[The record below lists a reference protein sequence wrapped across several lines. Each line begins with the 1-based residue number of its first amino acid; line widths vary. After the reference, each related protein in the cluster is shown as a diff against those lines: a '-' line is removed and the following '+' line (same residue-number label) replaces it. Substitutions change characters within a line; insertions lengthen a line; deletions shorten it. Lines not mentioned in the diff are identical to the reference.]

1 MREKAQT
8 GLRWALVLFG
18 ALVLLVLLFNFLF
31 VPAAPAGA
39 LAPGRCSYWFF
50 GWRGVGT
57 GTFFL
62 VVLLLG
68 SLLGLGLGLYLKRN
82 APRRA

>member
-68 SLLGLGLGLYLKRN
+68 FLLGVGLGLYRKRS

>member
-68 SLLGLGLGLYLKRN
+68 FLLGFALGRYLKRN

>member
-68 SLLGLGLGLYLKRN
+68 FLLGLGLGLYLKRN
-82 APRRA
+82 VPRRA

>member
-62 VVLLLG
+62 VVRLLG
-68 SLLGLGLGLYLKRN
+68 FLLGLGLGRCLRRN

>member
-68 SLLGLGLGLYLKRN
+68 FLLGLALGLYLKRN
-82 APRRA
+82 ATRRA

>member
-68 SLLGLGLGLYLKRN
+68 FLLGLGLGLSLKRN
-82 APRRA
+82 APSRA

>member
-68 SLLGLGLGLYLKRN
+68 FLLGLGLALYLKRN

>member
-8 GLRWALVLFG
+8 GLRWALALFG

-31 VPAAPAGA
+31 VPAAPAGRSPGA
-39 LAPGRCSYWFF
+39 VQLLVLRLA
-50 GWRGVGT
+50 GVGT

-68 SLLGLGLGLYLKRN
+68 FLLGLGLGLYLKRN

>member
-57 GTFFL
+57 VTFFL

-68 SLLGLGLGLYLKRN
+68 FLLALGLGLYLPRN

>member
-1 MREKAQT
+1 MRNL
-8 GLRWALVLFG
+8 LRWGLFFLG
-18 ALVLLVLLFNFLF
+18 ALLLLVLLFNFLL
-31 VPAAPAGA
+31 VPGAPPGA

-57 GTFFL
+57 GAFFL
-62 VVLLLG
+62 GVLLLG
-68 SLLGLGLGLYLKRN
+68 FLLGLGLGLYLKRD

>member
-8 GLRWALVLFG
+8 GLRWALALFG

-68 SLLGLGLGLYLKRN
+68 FLLGLGLGLYLKRN
-82 APRRA
+82 VPRRA

>member
-68 SLLGLGLGLYLKRN
+68 FLLGLGLGLDLKRN

>member
-57 GTFFL
+57 ATFFL

-68 SLLGLGLGLYLKRN
+68 FL
-82 APRRA
+82 RALPEAQCA

>member
-18 ALVLLVLLFNFLF
+18 ARVLLVLLFNFLF

-68 SLLGLGLGLYLKRN
+68 FLLGLGLGLYLKRN

>member
-68 SLLGLGLGLYLKRN
+68 VLLGLGLGLYLKRN

>member
-50 GWRGVGT
+50 GWRGWARGP
-57 GTFFL
+57 FSSWSSCSASSWAW
-62 VVLLLG
+62 G
-68 SLLGLGLGLYLKRN
+68 SGFT
-82 APRRA
+82 

>member
-18 ALVLLVLLFNFLF
+18 ALVLLVLLFN
-31 VPAAPAGA
+31 
-39 LAPGRCSYWFF
+39 YWFF

-68 SLLGLGLGLYLKRN
+68 FLLGLGLGLYLKRN